1 MNIDK
6 QTFNTLDV
14 LYDDKKWG
22 KRIDPDEWN
31 ANFKVLEQGHNELAE
46 KLNQQVADIDTAI
59 QAATSN
65 GGQNISVQY
74 GEGTETLQ
82 NALNNVVSDINN
94 RYTKNEVDA
103 TVGSNTNSLL
113 SNAEYNESTGVFT
126 FTRKDGSK
134 VVIDTVIEKVPA
146 SMALKDEPDGS
157 VSLVITNQD
166 GSTTKTNVTSLIED
180 TVINSSSTINATSV
194 TDAVKK
200 VTTYT
205 LVIKPNSIGL
215 SHVDTELTA
224 KFDETQTAKTLA
236 VQAKDNAV
244 AAQNA
249 AVAAQKSAENYASN
263 SSSSASA
270 SATSA
275 DESADSALEAKGYA
289 EQAAS
294 SKDSAILSASVAS
307 AKATAAATSESNAK
321 TSETNAGTSETNALN
336 SANDA
341 KNYAEQ
347 ANTYATNASN
357 SANQASTYATNASG
371 SADSAS
377 AKADEASDSAAS
389 ALNYKTAAEVIN
401 AQVRAAKTAAEKARD
416 EAQAA
421 ATSASESKAS
431 VEQTATS
438 VASLVESAAQS
449 ASNASESATAAQQ
462 SNESAA
468 LSASNALASKN
479 AASESATAAL
489 ASKNAAAESASAA
502 AISETNAAGSA
513 TAALN
518 AQTAAEKAR
527 DEAES
532 IAGGDYASVSY
543 VDGKV
548 AGLASETY
556 VNNKVTGLAT
566 EEYVQ
571 LNGGKINSISVDG
584 AAQTIDANKNVNI
597 VLSGKVDKISGK
609 QLSTEDYTTAEKN
622 KLSGIAA
629 GANNYTHPSTHAAS
643 MITQDSTHRFVT
655 DGEKTKWN
663 TNEVFI
669 ATYGTTTNSEIEAAW
684 QSGKSVFCKRN
695 GYLYMLTYSSDN
707 GTMHIF
713 SSVDTTS
720 VVVVACSSN
729 TWSLDYSDLPP
740 KIGDTDIGKVLT
752 VDSHGSFYFKDI
764 KPTIT
769 TMVILAS
776 NWDSALKTYSFET
789 DYPSASYD
797 IEVALDSTAAL
808 EQAEAF
814 NGAQIVGSATSNI
827 IKAYGIVPTV
837 NIPVVLKVVRK

>member
-31 ANFKVLEQGHNELAE
+31 ANFKVLEEGHNELAT
-46 KLNQQVADIDTAI
+46 KLNQQVTDIDTAI

-74 GEGTETLQ
+74 GVGTETLQ
-82 NALNNVVSDINN
+82 DALNNVVSDINN

-134 VVIDTVIEKVPA
+134 IVFDTVIEKVPA

-194 TDAVKK
+194 TDAVNK

-215 SHVDTELTA
+215 THVNTELTA
-224 KFDETQTAKTLA
+224 KFEETQTAKALA

-244 AAQNA
+244 VAQNA

-263 SSSSASA
+263 SSSSATS

-294 SKDSAILSASVAS
+294 SKDSAILSASTAS
-307 AKATAAATSESNAK
+307 AKATAAATSEANAK
-321 TSETNAGTSETNALN
+321 TSETKAGTSETNALN

-341 KNYAEQ
+341 KAYAEQ
-347 ANTYATNASN
+347 AKTHATNASN

-401 AQVRAAKTAAEKARD
+401 SQVRAAKTAAEKARD
-416 EAQAA
+416 ESQAA
-421 ATSASESKAS
+421 ATSASENKAS

-438 VASLVESAAQS
+438 VALSVESAAQS

-527 DEAES
+527 DEAQA
-532 IAGGDYASVSY
+532 IAGGDYVT
-543 VDGKV
+543 KV
-548 AGLASETY
+548 ELNAHT
-556 VNNKVTGLAT
+556 NN
-566 EEYVQ
+566 
-571 LNGGKINSISVDG
+571 
-584 AAQTIDANKNVNI
+584 
-597 VLSGKVDKISGK
+597 
-609 QLSTEDYTTAEKN
+609 TTLHFTADEKT
-622 KLSGIAA
+622 KLSGIEVN
-629 GANNYTHPSTHAAS
+629 ANNYIHPSSHSANI
-643 MITQDSTHRFVT
+643 ITQDSTHRFVT
-655 DGEKTKWN
+655 DTEKTTWN
-663 TNEVFI
+663 NK
-669 ATYGTTTNSEIEAAW
+669 AS
-684 QSGKSVFCKRN
+684 
-695 GYLYMLTYSSDN
+695 
-707 GTMHIF
+707 
-713 SSVDTTS
+713 TS
-720 VVVVACSSN
+720 VVTTSANGLMTSSDKSKLDGIATGAN
-729 TWSLDYSDLPP
+729 NYVHPTSHPASIIVEDSTHRFVTDAEKNVWSSKSDFS
-740 KIGDTDIGKVLT
+740 GK
-752 VDSHGSFYFKDI
+752 YKDLI
-764 KPTIT
+764 NKPTVFAT
-769 TMVILAS
+769 TLLVSDWYSTCL
-776 NWDSALKTYSFET
+776 YSFEIE
-789 DYPSASYD
+789 YPSSIYD
-797 IEVALDSTAAL
+797 IEIALDSTATL

-814 NGAQIVGSATSNI
+814 NVAQIVGSATSNI
-827 IKAYGIVPTV
+827 IKAYGDVPIVD
-837 NIPVVLKVVRK
+837 IPIIIKVVTK

>member
-31 ANFKVLEQGHNELAE
+31 ANFKVLEEGHNELAQ
-46 KLNQQVADIDTAI
+46 KLNQQIADIDVAV
-59 QAATSN
+59 QAATS
-65 GGQNISVQY
+65 GGGHNINVQY

-82 NALNNVVSDINN
+82 GALDNVVSDINN

-113 SNAEYNESTGVFT
+113 ANAEYNESTGVFT

-134 VVIDTVIEKVPA
+134 IIFDTVIEKVPA

-215 SHVDTELTA
+215 SHIDSALTA
-224 KFDETQTAKTLA
+224 RFEEAQSAKTA
-236 VQAKDNAV
+236 AIQAKDNAV

-249 AVAAQKSAENYASN
+249 AIQAKNSAETYASN
-263 SSSSASA
+263 ANTYSTNASA
-270 SATSA
+270 SAN
-275 DESADSALEAKGYA
+275 ESADSALEAKGYA

-294 SKDSAILSASVAS
+294 YKNSAELAKTAAIQAKNDSETAKTDAQTFATEASKSETAAEQSAISASQSAS
-307 AKATAAATSESNAK
+307 SASQSE
-321 TSETNAGTSETNALN
+321 
-336 SANDA
+336 
-341 KNYAEQ
+341 
-347 ANTYATNASN
+347 TNASN
-357 SANQASTYATNASG
+357 SAT
-371 SADSAS
+371 SALQSKEAAALSEVNSLANKNAS
-377 AKADEASDSAAS
+377 AKSASSAA
-389 ALNYKTAAEVIN
+389 T
-401 AQVRAAKTAAEKARD
+401 
-416 EAQAA
+416 
-421 ATSASESKAS
+421 
-431 VEQTATS
+431 
-438 VASLVESAAQS
+438 
-449 ASNASESATAAQQ
+449 
-462 SNESAA
+462 
-468 LSASNALASKN
+468 
-479 AASESATAAL
+479 
-489 ASKNAAAESASAA
+489 
-502 AISETNAAGSA
+502 SETNAASSA
-513 TAALN
+513 LAAQT

-527 DEAES
+527 DDAQA
-532 IAGGDYASVSY
+532 IAGGDYATKSY
-543 VDGKV
+543 VDDKLT
-548 AGLASETY
+548 A
-556 VNNKVTGLAT
+556 
-566 EEYVQ
+566 
-571 LNGGKINSISVDG
+571 
-584 AAQTIDANKNVNI
+584 
-597 VLSGKVDKISGK
+597 KVDKVSGK

-629 GANNYTHPSTHAAS
+629 GANNYTHPSTHAAT

-655 DGEKTKWN
+655 DAEKSSWN

-776 NWDSALKTYSFET
+776 NWDLDNKIYDFEST
-789 DYPSASYD
+789 YPSLNYD
-797 IEVALDSTAAL
+797 IEVALDGDNATD
-808 EQAEAF
+808 EQINAWTEA
-814 NGAQIVGSATSNI
+814 NMLSSSSNKI
-827 IKAYGIVPTV
+827 IAKGTIPTV
-837 NIPVVLKVVRK
+837 DIPIILTVISK